1 MNSCA
6 ICEKQLAHK
15 REVIY
20 KNDRWMLVAVESK
33 TALGYL
39 HLETKRHIEHWSDL
53 NEAEQH
59 DFFQIVKVVESALKE
74 VIGSERLYMTS
85 MNELVRHLH
94 FHLIPRLKGS
104 AKHGLPFISDVMGGA
119 AATSLKEVDW
129 DEGLKTHFVHV

>member
-1 MNSCA
+1 M
-6 ICEKQLAHK
+6 
-15 REVIY
+15 
-20 KNDRWMLVAVESK
+20 
-33 TALGYL
+33 
-39 HLETKRHIEHWSDL
+39 
-53 NEAEQH
+53 
-59 DFFQIVKVVESALKE
+59 VESALKE

-129 DEGLKTHFVHV
+129 VEGLKTHFVHV